1 MGDYMQP
8 AEYHLHASCEKVDG
22 SKAGKSEKSE
32 KLGKSLT
39 DLTNYAYTYMR
50 AIQDPTSCVH
60 PDVHADFDLFL
71 SPFSF
76 FLCGHR
82 EDSVSVNI
90 FKIEPPLFGIIGFAV
105 PEEIVSFDGKAS
117 GKS

>member
-1 MGDYMQP
+1 MQP
-8 AEYHLHASCEKVDG
+8 AEYHPHASCEKGDG
-22 SKAGKSEKSE
+22 SRAGKSEKLGKLG

-76 FLCGHR
+76 FLCGHG
-82 EDSVSVNI
+82 EDSVSVHI
-90 FKIEPPLFGIIGFAV
+90 L
-105 PEEIVSFDGKAS
+105 
-117 GKS
+117 

>member
-1 MGDYMQP
+1 
-8 AEYHLHASCEKVDG
+8 VDG
-22 SKAGKSEKSE
+22 SKAGKSEKI
-32 KLGKSLT
+32 GRSLT

-76 FLCGHR
+76 FLCRHG
-82 EDSVSVNI
+82 EYPVSVNI
-90 FKIEPPLFGIIGFAV
+90 FKIEPPLFGIVGFAV
-105 PEEIVSFDGKAS
+105 PEEVVSLDGKAP